1 MINFK
6 NKKTKRMFSTI
17 LIIVL
22 VLAMVIPMVV
32 AALI

>member
-6 NKKTKRMFSTI
+6 NKKTKKMFSTV

-32 AALI
+32 AALM

>member
-6 NKKTKRMFSTI
+6 NKKTKKMFSTI